1 MNLTKLQIALMSPAF
16 WAMAVT
22 FILAGLSA
30 VVPHLQGTPLMIVMA
45 VIAGLGAIQH
55 PKEVQQAGATR
66 H

>member
-1 MNLTKLQIALMSPAF
+1 MSPAF